1 MSGTSLADDLRHY
14 LQQSRD
20 SVVRSLDGLSEYDA
34 RRPLAPSGTN
44 LLGVVK
50 HLVGVELNYLGSCVG
65 RTPPVTLPW
74 EEDGSIWE
82 SGDMWATPDQS
93 REYIL
98 DLYRTAWRH
107 GDESLAALP
116 LDAPGHVTWWAEGR
130 RDTTFGHLVVRVLED
145 TAHHAGHC
153 DLVRELIDGR
163 GGSDSADIGDEEW
176 WTAYVAKIQAAAD
189 TFRD

>member
-50 HLVGVELNYLGSCVG
+50 HLVGVELSYLGSCVG

>member
-1 MSGTSLADDLRHY
+1 MSAALADDLRRY

-20 SVVRSLDGLSEYDA
+20 SVVRSLDDLSEYDV
-34 RRPLAPSGTN
+34 RRPLVPSGTN

-50 HLVGVELNYLGSCVG
+50 HLVGIELNYLGSCVG

-82 SGDMWATPDQS
+82 SADMWATPDQG
-93 REYIL
+93 RAYLL

-107 GDESLAALP
+107 SDEALATLP
-116 LDAPGHVTWWAEGR
+116 LDAPGHVTWWSEGT
-130 RDTTFGHLVVRVLED
+130 RDTTFGHLCIRVLED

-163 GGSDSADIGDEEW
+163 GGRDQADVGDEEW
-176 WTAYVAKIQAAAD
+176 WSTYVAKIQAAAD
-189 TFRD
+189 TFRE